1 MSPPQGLELD
11 KNKTKTYS
19 KKSKIRGG
27 GIFVFQEQNMG
38 LYLSLKNPINA
49 LITIQYIILISLKL
63 QRKREIFSDLSNKQL
78 FLLDIK

>member
-1 MSPPQGLELD
+1 M
-11 KNKTKTYS
+11 
-19 KKSKIRGG
+19 
-27 GIFVFQEQNMG
+27 FVFQEQNMG

-78 FLLDIK
+78 FFIRYKIMHLIFLLIINASDDLSLTT